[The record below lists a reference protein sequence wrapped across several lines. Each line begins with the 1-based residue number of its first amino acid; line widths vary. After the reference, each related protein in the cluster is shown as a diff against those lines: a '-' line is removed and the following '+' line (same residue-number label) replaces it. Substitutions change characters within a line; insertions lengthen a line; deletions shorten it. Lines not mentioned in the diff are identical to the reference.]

1 MWHAVDKSA
10 IRPKWVQTKSTSA
23 KKFHQVCI
31 FLWLRS
37 LSTKFQV
44 DSIYGSGSNMV
55 YGNPIWW
62 PQHNVRV
69 ILSVSKLLTKR
80 NETSPLLNHVK
91 GNASRFSSVI
101 QVLTS
106 DIGNTYFSSFLIT
119 VVLVVYIS
127 MFISIIKNCIFYHCK
142 FLCQ

>member
-1 MWHAVDKSA
+1 
-10 IRPKWVQTKSTSA
+10 
-23 KKFHQVCI
+23 
-31 FLWLRS
+31 
-37 LSTKFQV
+37 
-44 DSIYGSGSNMV
+44 MV

-62 PQHNVRV
+62 PQDNVRV

-127 MFISIIKNCIFYHCK
+127 MFISIIENCIFYHCE